1 MGGALDM
8 DDAVSAVSSNS
19 ALSCAN
25 SALSTGKL
33 SALSGLSRANS
44 AKSVRPPP
52 TVIRLMRSERLGFL
66 ARGSVRIRKW
76 APCSTSGP
84 SDYRAEESNNLKGK
98 VKVERQLV
106 GLPWAAD
113 SCPWVGKLRT
123 VLPLTNRVIRDSA
136 VQLVLT
142 HQRGAF
148 GVDSSSGVV

>member
-1 MGGALDM
+1 MDREERFVQDLEGGIGMGGALDM

-66 ARGSVRIRKW
+66 ARGSI
-76 APCSTSGP
+76 G
-84 SDYRAEESNNLKGK
+84 
-98 VKVERQLV
+98 
-106 GLPWAAD
+106 
-113 SCPWVGKLRT
+113 
-123 VLPLTNRVIRDSA
+123 
-136 VQLVLT
+136 
-142 HQRGAF
+142 
-148 GVDSSSGVV
+148 